1 MRRAWLHKHNASNKL
16 QGFFRSKA
24 GGRSVGKRGLG
35 QLACGTGFPGSMLF
49 MAANLAS
56 ALSIMI

>member
-24 GGRSVGKRGLG
+24 GGRSVSQCLSVS
-35 QLACGTGFPGSMLF
+35 LARDVVAVFHEFAKCHKLNQ
-49 MAANLAS
+49 A
-56 ALSIMI
+56 